1 MPYSLFAIDHKY
13 ARMISLTTKYINFP
27 FLKLELAYVRSD
39 TARGSGP
46 KVQLIIDEN
55 KTKLVYIL
63 CTIRQIVTMA
73 GAFNNG
79 GWRREKRGKCYSA
92 VVSP

>member
-1 MPYSLFAIDHKY
+1 MFDPI
-13 ARMISLTTKYINFP
+13 
-27 FLKLELAYVRSD
+27 
-39 TARGSGP
+39 ARGSGP

-79 GWRREKRGKCYSA
+79 GWRREKRGKC
-92 VVSP
+92 